1 MGGGHRDATG
11 LWQLRETREADEN
24 GDRLTNNVDIF
35 AFDGETVTLRLA
47 TMHPGVWRSEDDFY
61 RVEARWQE
69 DMLEYLPPFADW
81 AELAEWRGDHFEDAG
96 SGVRRVFGRVD
107 AAGVA
112 DYNRAI
118 LRPREPHDY
127 TVAPTDD
134 AGAA

>member
-11 LWQLRETREADEN
+11 LWQLQETRHEDDN
-24 GDRLTNNVDIF
+24 GDRMTNNVDIF

-47 TMHPGVWRSEDDFY
+47 TLQPGVWKSEDDFY

-81 AELAEWRGDHFEDAG
+81 AELAEWRDDHFEDAG
-96 SGVRRVFGRVD
+96 GGVRRVFGRVD

-127 TVAPTDD
+127 SVSPTDD
-134 AGAA
+134 V

>member
-1 MGGGHRDATG
+1 MGGGHGDATG
-11 LWQLRETREADEN
+11 LWQLQETRQEDDN

-47 TMHPGVWRSEDDFY
+47 TTQAGVWKSEDDFY

-96 SGVRRVFGRVD
+96 GGVRRVFGRVD
-107 AAGVA
+107 AADVA
-112 DYNRAI
+112 DFNRAI
-118 LRPREPHDY
+118 LRQREPHDY
-127 TVAPTDD
+127 SVAPTDD
-134 AGAA
+134 V